1 MTVSQALGRVFQ
13 PAREDA
19 IEFLRRDHA
28 WSAYPLSY
36 LDPLGTMDGPQVDLW
51 ASEREGRL
59 TGLVALVQ
67 LPKLVSLFASGESEG
82 LAQVAAEVTLPT
94 SGVFSCKAEALRG
107 LEASIQVTTAYQMT
121 RMRVGGASFRPR
133 LQAQAQRLDVSHLE
147 AVKRIYGMWTDVNQL
162 PSQLSA
168 GIYYGVWEGRE
179 LVAIAGTHCA
189 SSRHGVGAIG
199 NVLTQGAYRGRGL
212 ASTTTSAVAAEL
224 FRQGCRDVVLN
235 VRNGNDAARATYLK
249 LGFHEHCQFVEGVF
263 HTRRP

>member
-28 WSAYPLSY
+28 WAAYPLSY
-36 LDPLGTMDGPQVDLW
+36 LDPLGDVAGPPVELW
-51 ASEREGRL
+51 GSEREGRL
-59 TGLVALVQ
+59 NGLLVLVQ
-67 LPKLVSLFASGESEG
+67 LPRLVSLFATGDPDG
-82 LAQVAAEVTLPT
+82 LAQVAAEVPLPL
-94 SGVFSCKAEALRG
+94 SGVFSCKAEALRA
-107 LEASIQVTTAYQMT
+107 LERSIQVTTAYQMT
-121 RMRVGGASFRPR
+121 RMRVGEPGFRPR
-133 LQAQAQRLDVSHLE
+133 LLARPERLDVRDLE

-162 PSQLSA
+162 PGQLSA
-168 GIYYGVWEGRE
+168 GIYYGVWEGRD

-199 NVLTQGAYRGRGL
+199 NVLTQSAYRGRGL

-224 FRQGCRDVVLN
+224 FRAGCRDVVLN

-249 LGFHEHCQFVEGVF
+249 LGFHEHTQFVEGVF